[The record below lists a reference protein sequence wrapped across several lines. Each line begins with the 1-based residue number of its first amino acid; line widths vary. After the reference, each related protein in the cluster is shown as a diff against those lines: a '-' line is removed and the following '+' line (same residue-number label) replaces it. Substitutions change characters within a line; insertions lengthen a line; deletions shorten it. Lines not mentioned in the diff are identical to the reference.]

1 MAKHNAANE
10 RIKRE
15 YFRFLTEAKGRDSAT
30 IDRAAKSLAR
40 FEADTRHK
48 DFKRFHREQAV
59 AFKRRLGEATSER
72 SGQRLSKATVQST
85 LRDLKAFFEWLAR
98 EPGFRSHIEY
108 ADADYFNLSEKD
120 AAIARARREK
130 PVPTLEQVRHV
141 LATMPAQSDIE
152 KRNRALIAFAAITGA
167 RVMALA
173 TIRLGHINL
182 DGGYVEQDARTVATK
197 FAKSFRTVFMPA
209 CDGALEIVT
218 DWVAELHEV
227 HLWGPDDPLFPATAM
242 GLGEGGGF
250 QPKGL
255 ARHGWASS
263 GPIREVFRR
272 AFEGADLP
280 YYNPHSFR
288 DMLVRHAM
296 SLDLT
301 PEEMKAWSQNL
312 GHSDVLTTFTSYGT
326 VPLCRQSELIRNV
339 GNRKA
344 EGEGLDNDAL
354 IAALT
359 ARLGTGR

>member
-1 MAKHNAANE
+1 MAKHNASNE
-10 RIKRE
+10 RVKRE
-15 YFRFLTEAKGRDSAT
+15 YFRFLAEAKGRDTAT
-30 IDRAAKSLAR
+30 IDRVAKSLAR

-72 SGQRLSKATVQST
+72 SGERLSKATVQST

-130 PVPTLEQVRHV
+130 AVPTLVQVRHALSVMPSATV
-141 LATMPAQSDIE
+141 LERRD
-152 KRNRALIAFAAITGA
+152 RALVAFAAITGA

-173 TIRLGHINL
+173 TFRLGHVDL
-182 DGGYVEQDARTVATK
+182 EAGHVEQDARTVATK
-197 FAKSFRTVFMPA
+197 FAKTFRTVFMPV
-209 CDGALEIVT
+209 CEGAQEIIME
-218 DWVAELHEV
+218 WVKELRDV
-227 HLWGPDDPLFPATAM
+227 HLFGLDDPLFPATAM
-242 GLGEGGGF
+242 GIGEGGGF
-250 QPKGL
+250 QPQGL

-263 GPIREVFRR
+263 GPIRDVFRK
-272 AFEGADLP
+272 AFEGAGLP
-280 YYNPHSFR
+280 YFNPHSFR

-312 GHSDVLTTFTSYGT
+312 GHSDVLTTFTSYGA
-326 VPLCRQSELIRNV
+326 VPAHRSTIP
-339 GNRKA
+339 
-344 EGEGLDNDAL
+344 
-354 IAALT
+354 IF
-359 ARLGTGR
+359 AR